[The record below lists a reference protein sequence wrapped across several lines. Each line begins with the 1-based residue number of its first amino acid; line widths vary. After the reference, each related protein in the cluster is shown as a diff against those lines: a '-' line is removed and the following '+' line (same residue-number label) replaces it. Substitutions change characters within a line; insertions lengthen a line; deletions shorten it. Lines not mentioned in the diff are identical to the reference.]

1 MPKKY
6 RVEMTLLGDATKVV
20 DADEHTEN
28 YEDDDTKAK
37 GIGLDACSSGQAE
50 HLEWEE
56 DPASEREAA
65 RRLRGAPPVSNPL
78 SLSRRR

>member
-6 RVEMTLLGDATKVV
+6 RVEMTLLGDATRVV

-37 GIGLDACSSGQAE
+37 GSA
-50 HLEWEE
+50 
-56 DPASEREAA
+56 
-65 RRLRGAPPVSNPL
+65 
-78 SLSRRR
+78 